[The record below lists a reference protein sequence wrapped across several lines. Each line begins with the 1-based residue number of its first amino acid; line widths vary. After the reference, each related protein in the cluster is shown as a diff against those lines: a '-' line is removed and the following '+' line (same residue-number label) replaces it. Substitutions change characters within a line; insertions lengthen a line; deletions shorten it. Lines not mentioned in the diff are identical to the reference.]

1 MNRIVQSTLP
11 LPVSSTDFSRQN
23 SFDFFEVNQEL
34 FLKKFT
40 NLVMKNG
47 KKNKAS
53 KIMFE
58 TFTLLKRKIQSQGE
72 KKQSGTSHES
82 ENFFSVF
89 YLLFKALENITPS
102 LHVRKVRV
110 SGSTYLVP
118 AVLSKKKQETLAL
131 KWLLEAAKK
140 RQKTSKWGFAACLTD
155 EILEAFRKS
164 GYARLKR
171 DEFHRLAQQN
181 RANSRYRWW

>member
-72 KKQSGTSHES
+72 KNKVERHTSLKT
-82 ENFFSVF
+82 FSVCF
-89 YLLFKALENITPS
+89 TFFLKLLKT
-102 LHVRKVRV
+102 LHRV
-110 SGSTYLVP
+110 CMSEKFVFQVP
-118 AVLSKKKQETLAL
+118 H
-131 KWLLEAAKK
+131 
-140 RQKTSKWGFAACLTD
+140 
-155 EILEAFRKS
+155 I
-164 GYARLKR
+164 
-171 DEFHRLAQQN
+171 
-181 RANSRYRWW
+181 